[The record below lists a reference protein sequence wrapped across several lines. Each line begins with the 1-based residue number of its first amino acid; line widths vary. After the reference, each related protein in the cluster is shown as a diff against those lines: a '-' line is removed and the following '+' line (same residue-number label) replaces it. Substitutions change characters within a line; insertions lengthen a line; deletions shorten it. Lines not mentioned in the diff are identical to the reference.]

1 MVCEKKI
8 ENLTAALLIQYSFN
22 ERWRRLVAPAQA
34 GEESPDS
41 VGRDVPVYSGKLSGK
56 RRVWKVP
63 QKQTAAGVRL
73 CGKGEKA
80 VQETTERFRD
90 ERCKANPIRSKIK

>member
-1 MVCEKKI
+1 
-8 ENLTAALLIQYSFN
+8 
-22 ERWRRLVAPAQA
+22 LVAPAKA

-63 QKQTAAGVRL
+63 QKQTAAEVRL
-73 CGKGEKA
+73 RGKGEKA
-80 VQETTERFRD
+80 V
-90 ERCKANPIRSKIK
+90 